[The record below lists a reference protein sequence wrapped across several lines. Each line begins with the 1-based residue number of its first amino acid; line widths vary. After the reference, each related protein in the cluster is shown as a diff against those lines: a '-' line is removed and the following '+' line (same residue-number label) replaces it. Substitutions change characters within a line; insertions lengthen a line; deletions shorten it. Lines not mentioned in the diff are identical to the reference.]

1 MPAVV
6 AVVWFKQ
13 VVATLAALAFLSERV
28 ADRSEEW
35 ALLAAKANTR
45 LHDHLLAGLGYR
57 ADVQRVIE
65 ATTAEIQRAMAA
77 NLTKAEQA
85 DAAIMARANSVLN
98 AVSGQLAELQDLLW
112 SFPVTLPES
121 PAPNASPPTRGPTIE
136 EVD

>member
-1 MPAVV
+1 LWI
-6 AVVWFKQ
+6 WFKQ

-45 LHDHLLAGLGYR
+45 LHDHLLGLAYP

-65 ATTAEIQRAMAA
+65 ATTAEIRRAMAA
-77 NLTKAEQA
+77 NLTEAEQA
-85 DAAIMARANSVLN
+85 DAAIMTRANSVLN
-98 AVSGQLAELQDLLW
+98 AVSGQLAELQDLLR
-112 SFPVTLPES
+112 SFTVAPPES
-121 PAPNASPPTRGPTIE
+121 PAPNAAPAPRAPTIE